1 MSTVLSSK
9 YFDPGHIKRIDFV
22 KFLESKNM
30 DVDVFGSNEF
40 NYKRYKGSLPYAFKD
55 DGLFPYKY
63 TFNVENKSVLNYVT
77 EKLADGIL
85 SECLTFYSGCKN
97 ASCHFD
103 ERAFVYLELEDFE
116 HDYNVIKTMIEN
128 DEWSKRIEY
137 IRLAKQKILNE
148 QQFYPRIAKIIND
161 HEEKV
166 NK

>member
-1 MSTVLSSK
+1 
-9 YFDPGHIKRIDFV
+9 
-22 KFLESKNM
+22 
-30 DVDVFGSNEF
+30 
-40 NYKRYKGSLPYAFKD
+40 
-55 DGLFPYKY
+55 
-63 TFNVENKSVLNYVT
+63 
-77 EKLADGIL
+77 
-85 SECLTFYSGCKN
+85 
-97 ASCHFD
+97 
-103 ERAFVYLELEDFE
+103 LELEDFE